1 MFAEF
6 TEKYYTVVLFT
17 VVLFTVVL
25 FSTSLQINT
34 GEKWKQILKTSL
46 IPKYNQME
54 TFWIEPDFDDN
65 WKVKNI
71 VCKNL
76 AIYL

>member
-6 TEKYYTVVLFT
+6 TEKYYT

-34 GEKWKQILKTSL
+34 GEK
-46 IPKYNQME
+46 
-54 TFWIEPDFDDN
+54 
-65 WKVKNI
+65 
-71 VCKNL
+71 
-76 AIYL
+76 

>member
-6 TEKYYTVVLFT
+6 TEKYYT

-54 TFWIEPDFDDN
+54 TFWIERDFDVDN
-65 WKVKNI
+65 LKVKNI
-71 VCKNL
+71 VCKSL
-76 AIYL
+76 GIYL